1 MSGAGSCYCKRPDA
15 ALKAGLKKRRRQL
28 HWQWAIKGQSP
39 DPWQENLLEPEHPSL
54 STCCK
59 LSSMSSS
66 SQRCCSDG
74 RQKKNRFR
82 PSKLVRSCLNRH
94 FPGRQCALCVAH
106 NGLNAGPGCRNACV
120 PRRAYAQCATHRLH
134 RSTTRVRSGR
144 QAMDGR
150 HGH

>member
-39 DPWQENLLEPEHPSL
+39 DPWQEPSWNR
-54 STCCK
+54 SIPVSRHAANCQACQAPANVAAV
-59 LSSMSSS
+59 MAD
-66 SQRCCSDG
+66 R
-74 RQKKNRFR
+74 KKNRFR

-134 RSTTRVRSGR
+134 RSTTRVHSGR
-144 QAMDGR
+144 QAMGGR